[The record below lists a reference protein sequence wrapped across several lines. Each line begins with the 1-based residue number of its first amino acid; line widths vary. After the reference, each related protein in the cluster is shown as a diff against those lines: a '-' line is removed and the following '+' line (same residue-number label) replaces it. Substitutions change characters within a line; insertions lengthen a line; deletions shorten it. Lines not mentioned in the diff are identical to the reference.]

1 MKKILIEVALDW
13 LPMVAV
19 TSYLGYILIDLL

>member
-1 MKKILIEVALDW
+1 MKTLLIEIALDW

-19 TSYLGYILIDLL
+19 TSYLVYILIDLL